1 VNLGQTGKQVTAEY
15 DSIALQYQ
23 QTKKSPLRRFVESYT
38 LLDLIGGVSGLS
50 VLDLACGEGLYT
62 RKVKE
67 RGAARVLG
75 VDISPAMIALAEDQE
90 RSHPLG
96 IEYVC
101 CDVRTMPD
109 LGLFD
114 LVIAAYLLHYAPG
127 EAELA
132 EMCERIA
139 SHLGPGGRFISLNE
153 NPQQSLEQYAGYTQ
167 YGFNKNAEAPLR
179 DGSPITYWLVSGR
192 EMISFTAFFYCTGTY
207 ERVFRA
213 AGLTTVQWH
222 ALKLSE
228 EGLVNHGPEYWKEYM
243 SNPPVVGIECRR

>member
-1 VNLGQTGKQVTAEY
+1 MNAEY

-23 QTKKSPLRRFVESYT
+23 QTKNSPLRRFVESYT
-38 LLDLIGGVSGLS
+38 LLDLIGDVSGLS
-50 VLDLACGEGLYT
+50 VLDLACGEGFYT

-75 VDISPAMIALAEDQE
+75 VDISPAMIGLAEEQE

-101 CDVRTMPD
+101 CDVQTMPD

-127 EAELA
+127 ESQLA

-139 SHLGPGGRFISLNE
+139 SHLRPGGRFVSLNE
-153 NPQQSLEQYAGYTQ
+153 NPRQSLEQYAGYTQ

-192 EMISFTAFFYCTGTY
+192 EMISFTAFFYGSVTY
-207 ERVFRA
+207 ERVFSA
-213 AGLTTVQWH
+213 AGLTMVQWH
-222 ALKLSE
+222 PLKLSE

-243 SNPPVVGIECRR
+243 NNPPVVGIECRR